1 MKLLI
6 FGCTRGVGLEA
17 TKQALARG
25 HEVVAFARRPA
36 AVPAGARVVT
46 GDVMDAP
53 SVAAAFADGFAPDAI
68 VLALGGAGIW
78 SRDYVCSRGTE
89 NVLAAVRSARAAA
102 GASAPPPRLVCCS
115 SMGVGDS
122 APLIPGFVRWL
133 LTHPLADKEPQE
145 RALRESGLPYV
156 ILRPT
161 GLRNDA
167 PRGRAALAVLEAQ
180 KLPTS
185 AVARADIAA
194 LMLDACAGD
203 ELLGKTVGVAN
214 LAV

>member
-17 TKQALARG
+17 TKQALSRG
-25 HEVVAFARRPA
+25 HTVVAFARRPE
-36 AVPAGARVVT
+36 AVPAGARVVR
-46 GDVMDAP
+46 GDVMDAA
-53 SVAAAFADGFAPDAI
+53 SVASAFADGFAPDAI
-68 VLALGGAGIW
+68 LLALGGAGIW
-78 SRDYVCSRGTE
+78 SRDYTCSRGTE
-89 NVLAAVRSARAAA
+89 NVLAAVRAHAH
-102 GASAPPPRLVCCS
+102 ASASPPRLVCCS
-115 SMGVGDS
+115 SMGVAES

-145 RALRESGLPYV
+145 RALRESGLPFV
-156 ILRPT
+156 IVRPT

-185 AVARADIAA
+185 AVARADVAA

-203 ELLGKTVGVAN
+203 ELLGKTVGVSN
-214 LAV
+214 LAA